1 MLIQY
6 FKGYFLCFRFCII
19 IWGKIQDCCK
29 SSLRIARE
37 DVLGGPVVQNPACN
51 AEDMGSIP
59 GQGTK
64 IPHAKGLS
72 STTTETV
79 GTPKTQHIPE

>member
-51 AEDMGSIP
+51 AEDVGSVP

-64 IPHAKGLS
+64 IPAAVEQPRGVQLPGLTGE
-72 STTTETV
+72 STC
-79 GTPKTQHIPE
+79 

>member
-6 FKGYFLCFRFCII
+6 FKGYFLCVRFCII
-19 IWGKIQDCCK
+19 IWGETQDCCK
-29 SSLRIARE
+29 SSLRTARE

-51 AEDMGSIP
+51 AEDTGSVP

-64 IPHAKGLS
+64 IPGAVEQPRGVQLPGRTGE
-72 STTTETV
+72 STC
-79 GTPKTQHIPE
+79 